1 MSAAF
6 NDTIFALSSAPGR
19 AGVSVFRVSGPQAGD
34 VLEALL
40 RARRPKPRKAVLRK
54 IYNEDGLLDEAL
66 VLWMPAP
73 KSFTGEDCAEFQI
86 HGSLATIESLAAALL
101 AQGARQAE
109 AGEFTRRAFENNKMD
124 LTEAEGLADLI
135 DAETEGQRK
144 QALRQMQGGLKDSY
158 VAWRETLLDALAQIE
173 GEIDFPDEEDIPDGL
188 SHRAYPYLTQVIT
201 QMENLLED
209 ANRGERIRAGL
220 DIAIIGAPNS
230 GKSSLINK
238 LAGREAAIVTE
249 IEGTT
254 RDIIDVQMSLGGLP
268 VRLSDTAGLRESDDV
283 IEVEGVRRA
292 RARAKESDI
301 RIFVQDRSREVWD
314 MEALSL
320 LSDLDFVVIN
330 KMDLGADINPPAL
343 PVSYFHLSALT
354 GEGLDVFRK
363 ALEARVI
370 EQFSPSQDAGLTRA
384 RHKDCV
390 QRALNSVAMAREN
403 LAVAAELSGDDVRS
417 ALHALKELSGEI
429 DIESVFDRIFSRFC
443 VGK

>member
-1 MSAAF
+1 
-6 NDTIFALSSAPGR
+6 
-19 AGVSVFRVSGPQAGD
+19 
-34 VLEALL
+34 
-40 RARRPKPRKAVLRK
+40 
-54 IYNEDGLLDEAL
+54 
-66 VLWMPAP
+66 
-73 KSFTGEDCAEFQI
+73 
-86 HGSLATIESLAAALL
+86 
-101 AQGARQAE
+101 
-109 AGEFTRRAFENNKMD
+109 MD

-158 VAWRETLLDALAQIE
+158 ISWRETLLDALAQIE
-173 GEIDFPDEEDIPDGL
+173 GEIDFPDEEDIPDEL

-230 GKSSLINK
+230 GKSSLINE
-238 LAGREAAIVTE
+238 LAGREAAIVTD

-283 IEVEGVRRA
+283 IEAEGVRRA

-301 RIFVQDRSREVWD
+301 RIFVQDGSHEVWD
-314 MEALSL
+314 MDALSL

-384 RHKDCV
+384 RHRDCV
-390 QRALNSVAMAREN
+390 QRALESVAMAREN
-403 LAVAAELSGDDVRS
+403 LAQAAELSGDDIRS